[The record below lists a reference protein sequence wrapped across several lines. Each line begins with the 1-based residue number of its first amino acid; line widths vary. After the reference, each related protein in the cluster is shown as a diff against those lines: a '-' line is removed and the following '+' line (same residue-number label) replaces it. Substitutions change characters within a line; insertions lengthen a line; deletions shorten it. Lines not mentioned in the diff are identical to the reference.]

1 MQQGTGLQKG
11 AACLAV
17 GSRVGAAM
25 LTAPVHQGLLNALGK
40 EPGLSDILSRC

>member
-1 MQQGTGLQKG
+1 MQQGMRLQKG

-25 LTAPVHQGLLNALGK
+25 LTALVLKGLGK
-40 EPGLSDILSRC
+40 VPGLSDILFRH